1 MSMAARVDGRVERE
15 RPWQADLCQF
25 FTRDKVAEL
34 CLRHMAFPKN
44 LLSVRLLEPAA
55 GQGAFVL
62 PLLSRL
68 TEACCEQ
75 EKSYDRLR
83 PVIRAYEIDPQV
95 AAALRERCAGELEKL
110 GVVESKARDI
120 ARSWVRNEDFLETR
134 PSTRFTHIVGNPPYI
149 RWDAIPA
156 FLRDSYK
163 ERFSSFKQRADLY
176 VAFIEHSLELLDP
189 SGQLA
194 FLCPGTWTRNIYG
207 STVRETFTSQG
218 HLKTIIDFSD
228 VDSFETS
235 ADAYP
240 HFFVF
245 ENGTFGP
252 TEIFSV
258 ADSGAIVQSRNT
270 AVRTFSSS
278 SSPLLL
284 SRDARAARTLEFAR
298 QHFPTME
305 EAGCVIRVGSATG
318 CNSVFLGSAG
328 DLPIEQS
335 RMLPFVNARSIRN
348 GKVHWSGTH
357 IVNVFDDHG
366 KLLKLTHFPRMAAYL
381 RKHRKQLQSRA
392 KASKS
397 KTWWRSI
404 DCLHS
409 DWYAS
414 PKLLVVDVSAT
425 PVIGL
430 DTTGYCAG
438 SGVYQIKS
446 KSWPLEDLLIF
457 LSAGILGLFVTTLS
471 AGAATGFHRFQK
483 SQLSSVRIP
492 RWDELDPGWKKEFRD
507 SHRAKNGERTL
518 KLVAELYR
526 CEPGLLADYVARDW
540 ADISTE
546 QTTR

>member
-1 MSMAARVDGRVERE
+1 MEARVHGRVEPE

-34 CLRHMAFPKN
+34 CLRNVAFPKN
-44 LLSVRLLEPAA
+44 LLSMRLLEPAA
-55 GQGAFVL
+55 GQGAFLL
-62 PLLSRL
+62 PLLSGL
-68 TEACCEQ
+68 IEACCEQ
-75 EKSYDRLR
+75 KTSCDRLL
-83 PVIRAYEIDPQV
+83 PVVRAYEIDPVV
-95 AAALRERCAGELEKL
+95 AAALRERCVGALEKL
-110 GVVESKARDI
+110 GVVKSKASHI
-120 ARSWVRNEDFLETR
+120 ARTWVRNEDFLEAQPR
-134 PSTRFTHIVGNPPYI
+134 MRFTHIVGNPPYI

-156 FLRDSYK
+156 PLRDSYR

-176 VAFIEHSLELLDP
+176 VAFIERSLELLAP

-194 FLCPGTWTRNIYG
+194 FLCPGTWTRNVYG
-207 STVRETFTSQG
+207 GPVREAFTSQG
-218 HLKTIIDFSD
+218 HLKAIIDFSD
-228 VDSFETS
+228 VNSFETS

-245 ENGTFGP
+245 EKGTSGP
-252 TEIFSV
+252 TKILSMAGSE
-258 ADSGAIVQSRNT
+258 AIVQSGAA

-284 SRDARAARTLEFAR
+284 SRNAGAAKALEFAR
-298 QHFPTME
+298 QHFPKME
-305 EAGCVIRVGSATG
+305 EAGCTIRVGSATG
-318 CNSVFLGSAG
+318 CNSVFLGSSEE
-328 DLPIEQS
+328 LPVESS
-335 RMLPFVNARSIRN
+335 RTLPFVNARSIRN

-357 IVNVFDDHG
+357 IVNVFDVNG
-366 KLLKLTHFPRMAAYL
+366 KVVKLAHFPRMAAYL

-392 KASKS
+392 KASNS

-404 DCLHS
+404 DRLHP

-425 PVIGL
+425 PVIGI

-446 KSWPLEDLLIF
+446 GSWPLKDLLVF
-457 LSAGILGLFVTTLS
+457 LSAGVLGLFVTALS

-483 SQLSSVRIP
+483 SQLSSVHIP
-492 RWDELDPGWKKEFRD
+492 RWDSLDPAWKEKFRE

-518 KLVAELYR
+518 KLVADLYQ
-526 CEPGLLADYVARDW
+526 CEAVLLADYVARDW
-540 ADISTE
+540 AEFSSKR
-546 QTTR
+546 TTL